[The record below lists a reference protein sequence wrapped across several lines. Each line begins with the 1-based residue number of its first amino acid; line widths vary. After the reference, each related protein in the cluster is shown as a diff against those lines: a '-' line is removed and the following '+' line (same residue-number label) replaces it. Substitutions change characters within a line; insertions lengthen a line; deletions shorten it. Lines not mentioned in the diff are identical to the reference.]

1 MAHSKVDERTKA
13 TLKKIGARIREARK
27 AAGLSQAQLAE
38 AISMDRENYAKIERA
53 EINVT
58 VDTLVRI
65 ARGIGTRLEVEFVVP
80 ASRRTRG
87 GNDSDA

>member
-13 TLKKIGARIREARK
+13 ALKKIGAKIRAARQ

-53 EINVT
+53 SINVT

-65 ARGIGTRLEVEFVVP
+65 AQGIGVEIDFVAP
-80 ASRRTRG
+80 APRRTPGSGR
-87 GNDSDA
+87 

>member
-13 TLKKIGARIREARK
+13 TLKKTAAKIRAARR

-53 EINVT
+53 SINVT

-65 ARGIGTRLEVEFVVP
+65 ASGIGVQLEIEFVP
-80 ASRRTRG
+80 SASHRRPP
-87 GNDSDA
+87 DSD

>member
-1 MAHSKVDERTKA
+1 MPQSKVDERTKA
-13 TLKKIGARIREARK
+13 TLKKLGAKIRAARQ

-53 EINVT
+53 SINVT

-65 ARGIGTRLEVEFVVP
+65 ARGLGVRVEIDFVSP
-80 ASRRTRG
+80 ASRRQPPV
-87 GNDSDA
+87 AE

>member
-1 MAHSKVDERTKA
+1 VTRSKVDDRTRA
-13 TLKKIGARIREARK
+13 ALKRIGAAIRRARRE
-27 AAGLSQAQLAE
+27 AGLSQARLAE

-65 ARGIGTRLEVEFVVP
+65 ARGLGVRLELDFVP
-80 ASRRTRG
+80 PRSRRPPARG
-87 GNDSDA
+87 D